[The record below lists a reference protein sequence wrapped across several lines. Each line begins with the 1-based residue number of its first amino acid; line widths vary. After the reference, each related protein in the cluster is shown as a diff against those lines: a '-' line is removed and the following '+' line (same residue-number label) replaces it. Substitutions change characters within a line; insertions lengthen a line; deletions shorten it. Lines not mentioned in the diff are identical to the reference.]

1 MKSKHARKLD
11 TSTDPHE
18 AKYAHHKE
26 DRLAKSGFTLDTCV
40 VIEICK
46 NQNVASLL
54 SCRFDITDT
63 TIHMCAQALLEIERL
78 GYNVDAVLERIQK
91 SMGVKIVQGVV
102 TDEMIKDVEYL
113 RGKCSTLHN
122 GDDQIL
128 AYARSTCTTLVT
140 KDKGLAQAAKMIDTL
155 VINPD
160 VLACDRARLRKK
172 SKMRK
177 IVDNTAYKPT
187 TAKTMTKSFIQNS
200 KHETRLKSLQ

>member
-1 MKSKHARKLD
+1 MKPKHARKLY

-18 AKYAHHKE
+18 AEYAHHKE
-26 DRLAKSGFTLDTCV
+26 DKLAKRGITLDTCV

-54 SCRFDITDT
+54 SCRFDLTGT
-63 TIHMCAQALLEIERL
+63 TIHLCAQTLLEVQRL
-78 GYNVDAVLERIQK
+78 GYNADVVLERIQK

-102 TDEMIKDVEYL
+102 TDEMIKDAEYL

-140 KDKGLAQAAKMIDTL
+140 KDRGLVQAANMIDTS

-160 VLACDRARLRKK
+160 VLACDRTRIRKK
-172 SKMRK
+172 SKMQR
-177 IVDNTAYKPT
+177 IVDNTIYKSAT
-187 TAKTMTKSFIQNS
+187 IKIMTKSFVQNS
-200 KHETRLKSLQ
+200 KHETLLKSLQ